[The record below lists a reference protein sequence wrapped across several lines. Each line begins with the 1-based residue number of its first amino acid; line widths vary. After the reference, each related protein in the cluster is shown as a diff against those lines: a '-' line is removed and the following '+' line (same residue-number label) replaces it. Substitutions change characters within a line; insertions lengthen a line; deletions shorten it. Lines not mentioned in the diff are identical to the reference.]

1 MLWLCC
7 LPPPVCS
14 VSVRPPGLS
23 LSFSLSSS
31 PSVSVFVP
39 HSCPCAR
46 RCYESCRASCCVRTA
61 CRYGA
66 GAEPVFCD
74 RSLCPWTTGGRGP
87 RQRASATA
95 SCAQAPACPNPSPTD
110 WRRRPPWWREGAV
123 TFASARSAGVSRALE
138 CAPLA
143 HLELH
148 PPTARRV

>member
-23 LSFSLSSS
+23 LSFS

-46 RCYESCRASCCVRTA
+46 RCYESCRASCCVRTV
-61 CRYGA
+61 CSYGA
-66 GAEPVFCD
+66 GAEPAFCD
-74 RSLCPWTTGGRGP
+74 RSLCPWTSGGRG
-87 RQRASATA
+87 RRRRASATA

-123 TFASARSAGVSRALE
+123 TFASARSAGASRAFE
-138 CAPLA
+138 CALPA
-143 HLELH
+143 PQELR
-148 PPTARRV
+148 PPTVRRV